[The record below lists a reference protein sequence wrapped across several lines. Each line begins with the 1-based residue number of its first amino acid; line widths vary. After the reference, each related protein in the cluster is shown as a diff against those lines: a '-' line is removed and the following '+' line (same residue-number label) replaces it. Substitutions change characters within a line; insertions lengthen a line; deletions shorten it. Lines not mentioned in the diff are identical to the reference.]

1 MRIIGI
7 NRKIDKLGRI
17 VLPKEMREFFRIE
30 EGDEVEILCTDEGI
44 LLRKAGFKVVEADTT
59 GFQ

>member
-30 EGDEVEILCTDEGI
+30 EGTM
-44 LLRKAGFKVVEADTT
+44 
-59 GFQ
+59 